1 MYLKSHIVTIR
12 LLHLISC
19 KFGIDSVK
27 RGVFRCWRMD
37 CFVCKSQGIFDAK
50 SFLKNNKKK
59 YCRSGL

>member
-27 RGVFRCWRMD
+27 RWFFRCWRMD

-50 SFLKNNKKK
+50 SFFKK
-59 YCRSGL
+59 